1 MQRMGLIDSYWALT
15 LPFLVDPFNIFLIR
29 QYLLSIPTDC
39 EEAARIDGAGEM
51 FILFRVVFP
60 MLTPVLAVVAIHT
73 TLTNWNSF
81 LFPFI
86 LTNSTSM
93 RTLPVGLALLSQGAY
108 SIDWGHLMAGA
119 VLSALPVVVAFL
131 IFQRRIIGGLT
142 TGMTR

>member
-1 MQRMGLIDSYWALT
+1 
-15 LPFLVDPFNIFLIR
+15 
-29 QYLLSIPTDC
+29 
-39 EEAARIDGAGEM
+39 
-51 FILFRVVFP
+51 
-60 MLTPVLAVVAIHT
+60 VVAIHT
-73 TLTNWNSF
+73 CLTNWNSF

-93 RTLPVGLALLSQGAY
+93 RTLPVGLALLAQGAY